1 VRIKLKRADFQ
12 ILTRQ
17 DVLPAGTDVS
27 AVLAAKAAELLM
39 HVEDPGPFRLVGLA
53 VFDLEQAA
61 AEPQMSLLPAAGKRD
76 RGLETAI
83 DALEHRFGAGVVQ
96 RGGELFGDRG
106 VGVPTNLDFLDTD
119 D

>member
-1 VRIKLKRADFQ
+1 MASTAWR
-12 ILTRQ
+12 TRSR
-17 DVLPAGTDVS
+17 VFSETMEGLPS
-27 AVLAAKAAELLM
+27 ARE
-39 HVEDPGPFRLVGLA
+39 A
-53 VFDLEQAA
+53 VISET
-61 AEPQMSLLPAAGKRD
+61 PAASATSCSVAGLGGVGVFMGKRD

-96 RGGELFGDRG
+96 RGGELVGDRG